1 MDYTCIVWDF
11 NGTIMDDVEIGID
24 SVNVLL
30 EKRGL
35 KTLKSREEYQSV
47 FGFPII
53 DYYRRLGFDFDK
65 EPYEEIAVEWVAEY
79 TAREKTAKT
88 VSGVKD
94 LLDFFKKNGKRQIII
109 SACEQQMLDRNL
121 SLLGVRDYFDNVC
134 GINNIYASSKES
146 IAIAWREKNPD
157 EKLLFI
163 GDTDHDCS
171 VARAMGADCI
181 LVSQGHQSFETL
193 TQYSEYATV
202 VRRMSDIISLLHQ

>member
-1 MDYTCIVWDF
+1 MKYTCIVWDF
-11 NGTIMDDVEIGID
+11 NGTIMDDVEIGIE

-35 KTLKSREEYQSV
+35 PTLESREAYQRI

-53 DYYRRLGFDFDK
+53 DYYKRLGFDFDK
-65 EPYEEIAVEWVAEY
+65 EPYEEIAVEWVNEY

-88 VSGVKD
+88 VDGVREM
-94 LLDFFKKNGKRQIII
+94 LEYFKSCGKRQIII
-109 SACEQQMLDRNL
+109 SACEQQMLNRNL
-121 SLLGVRDYFDNVC
+121 KLLGVFDYFDDVC

-146 IAIAWREKNPD
+146 IALEWRERNPD

-171 VARAMGADCI
+171 VARAMGADCV
-181 LVSQGHQSFETL
+181 LVAQGHQSFETL
-193 TQYSEYATV
+193 MQYSEHAKV
-202 VRRMSDIISLLHQ
+202 VKRMSDIIGLIE

>member
-1 MDYTCIVWDF
+1 MKYTCIVWDF
-11 NGTIMDDVEIGID
+11 NGTIMDDVEIGIE

-30 EKRGL
+30 EKREL
-35 KTLKSREEYQSV
+35 KTLESREEYQNI

-53 DYYRRLGFDFDK
+53 DYYRRLGFDFEK

-88 VSGVKD
+88 VDGVKE
-94 LLDFFKKNGKRQIII
+94 LLEFFKNNGKKQIII
-109 SACEQQMLDRNL
+109 SACEEQMLNRNL
-121 SLLGVRDYFDNVC
+121 KLLGVFDYFDDVC
-134 GINNIYASSKES
+134 GINNIYASSKEA
-146 IAIAWREKNPD
+146 IAIEWRKKHAN

-181 LVSQGHQSFETL
+181 LVAQGHQSFETL
-193 TQYSEYATV
+193 MHYSDYAKV
-202 VRRMSDIISLLHQ
+202 VKSMSDIAPMLI

>member
-1 MDYTCIVWDF
+1 MKYTCIIWDF

-30 EKRGL
+30 KKRSL
-35 KTLKSREEYQSV
+35 KILENREEYQAV

-65 EPYEEIAVEWVAEY
+65 EPYEDIAVEWVAEY

-88 VSGVKD
+88 VDGVKE
-94 LLDFFKKNGKRQIII
+94 LLELFKNNGKKQIII
-109 SACEQQMLDRNL
+109 SACEQQMLNRNL
-121 SLLGVRDYFDNVC
+121 KLLSVFDYFDEVC

-146 IAIAWREKNPD
+146 IAVEWRNRNPD
-157 EKLLFI
+157 ESLLFV

-171 VARAMGADCI
+171 VARAIGADCI
-181 LVSQGHQSFETL
+181 LVAQGHQSFETL
-193 TQYSEYATV
+193 TQYSEYAKV
-202 VRRMSDIISLLHQ
+202 VRKMSDVISAIQ